1 MWRVVLCVCVCAHPT
16 QKTITFSVV
25 SRKKVN
31 THTKKTTKKILMDK
45 FEIFEYYIDTIATVR
60 RPVLKKAFDAL
71 VPFYRH
77 KFKIYNSGLEKIIVL
92 TANLILCYF

>member
-1 MWRVVLCVCVCAHPT
+1 
-16 QKTITFSVV
+16 
-25 SRKKVN
+25 
-31 THTKKTTKKILMDK
+31 MDK